1 VGLCLP
7 QRYRLNVASASDD
20 QILGTIASLIHAYTD
35 SLRFGTDHTLRS
47 SRSPY
52 DIFLEK
58 NRISAE
64 PEEGESSPVYANRL
78 LRLVERQ
85 KNFVWVTPVDYTF
98 HLHEQAFTFGPQ
110 ELRGLRIFLT
120 RGGARTKHAG
130 NCAACHAPPR
140 FTDFRFHND
149 GAAQVEYDSLFG
161 KGAFSRLEIP
171 DLRERNSNVD
181 RWLPATS
188 AHPNASGRFRS
199 APALDHPGYTDL
211 GAWNVWAN
219 PDMPKPQEAL
229 MRLICPD
236 MPRAQACTPE
246 ALLPLTVA
254 LFNTPTVRDLGQSA
268 PYLHTGA
275 LDTIESV
282 LNFYIRTSTLA
293 RRGQLRNA
301 SPEMRYLRIDTTDIK
316 PLAAFLKAL
325 NEDYH

>member
-1 VGLCLP
+1 M
-7 QRYRLNVASASDD
+7 N
-20 QILGTIASLIHAYTD
+20 TIGALIHAYTD

-52 DIFLEK
+52 DVFLEK

-64 PEEGESSPVYANRL
+64 PKKGEAPAVYANRL
-78 LRLVERQ
+78 LRLVERR
-85 KNFVWVTPVDYTF
+85 KNFVWVAPVDDTF
-98 HLHEQAFTFGPQ
+98 QLHKQTFAFGPQ

-149 GAAQVEYDSLFG
+149 GAAQIEYDSLFG
-161 KGAFSRLEIP
+161 KGAFARLEIP
-171 DLRERNSNVD
+171 GLRERNSNID
-181 RWLPATS
+181 HWLPATP

-199 APALDHPGYTDL
+199 VPAPDRPGYTDL
-211 GAWNVWAN
+211 GVWNVWAN

-229 MRLICPD
+229 MHVICPD
-236 MPRAQACTPE
+236 IARSKACTPE
-246 ALLPLTVA
+246 GLLPLTVA
-254 LFNTPTVRDLGQSA
+254 LFKTPTLRDLGQSA

-293 RRGQLRNA
+293 RTGQLRNA
-301 SPEMRYLRIDTTDIK
+301 SPEMRYVRIDTADIK
-316 PLAAFLKAL
+316 PLTAFLRAL